1 MSGFFRC
8 QVTLPQATQ
17 IREDDIVN
25 VWHFDSDQ
33 TFGEDADDVAG
44 RLIAFYQAID
54 GVLFSPL
61 MGSPATIK
69 VYDLTDPEPRVPGY
83 MTTFT
88 ITPSAGTPLPP
99 EIACVLSMRGA
110 VVSGANIARRTGRI
124 YLGACRAE
132 AMATTANRT
141 TFSSSTRTTIVNAAD
156 SLATGPDPG
165 DGRLAVFSPTTAG
178 APPWSEAEL
187 DAAFEDVVTVWV
199 DDMPDVQR
207 SRGHDATARTQVTV

>member
-1 MSGFFRC
+1 VSGFFRC

-25 VWHFDSDQ
+25 VWHFDSDGL
-33 TFGEDADDVAG
+33 FSEDADDVAG

-69 VYDLTDPEPRVPGY
+69 VYDLTEPEPRVPGY

-88 ITPSAGTPLPP
+88 VTPSAGTPLPP

-110 VVSGANIARRTGRI
+110 VVSGANIPRRTGRI

-132 AMATTANRT
+132 AMATTANRS
-141 TFSSSTRTTIVNAAD
+141 TFSSSTRTTIRDAAVT
-156 SLATGPDPG
+156 LATGEDPG
-165 DGRLAVFSPTTAG
+165 DGRLAIFSPTTAG
-178 APPWSEAEL
+178 PSPWTESEL
-187 DAAFEDVVTVWV
+187 DEAYNDAVTVWV

-207 SRGHDATARTQVTV
+207 RRGHDATARTTGTI